1 MKKLSALILAMVLLF
16 TLTTTAFAAYT
27 PGTYSAT
34 APGFGG
40 DVTVTVTVDENQITD
55 VKIVGDKETV
65 GIGGTAVQELPAVI
79 LEAQSADFDGWTG
92 ASFTSAAVKAAVGE
106 ALAEASGEANEIP
119 AANMKDGRY
128 VAYAD
133 SFHPGDGLTVTV
145 EINENAIRTIEVDT
159 AHTSDMD
166 IILDAAVRNL
176 VPRMVEYQSVS
187 VDAVCGA
194 TVSSNAIKNAVKDCV
209 EQALAAGGSDPEA
222 IQNFYISIPSSNR
235 IVDMETE
242 VLVVGMGGSGIAT
255 ATSAAQNGLKVLAID
270 KAGRFGGSSSL
281 TCDVFALNPPQ
292 VKAEK
297 NNGEDY
303 ESREAILDNWITY
316 CEGDAKQEI
325 VEKYLD
331 GSGEMLDWLVHDFD
345 MLDPWIAGPAFYSI
359 WSDTQI
365 NKIAEEG
372 FDALNGTIFFGSGTC
387 VDNGVPIPNTDKVL
401 DAAVAAG
408 IMVKADSIEDL
419 AAQLG
424 MEPETLV
431 KTVETYNGYCEA
443 GVDEQFGKP
452 AEFLDKVEGET
463 YYAVKMFSYAYG
475 SCGGLDINEH
485 FQVLKTDGETAI
497 NGLYAVGTDSM
508 GVLFTDKKPYVTY
521 GGVNISWGLTSG
533 MLLGRELAEA
543 AAVADAA

>member
-1 MKKLSALILAMVLLF
+1 MKKIGALFIALVLV
-16 TLTTTAFAAYT
+16 LTVSTTAFAAYT

-40 DVTVTVTVDENQITD
+40 DVTVTVTVDESEITD
-55 VKIVGDKETV
+55 VQIVGDKETV

-79 LEAQSADFDGWTG
+79 MEAQGTDYDGWTG
-92 ASFTSAAVKAAVGE
+92 ASFTSAAVKAALTE
-106 ALAEASGEANEIP
+106 ALAQASGEEKAIP

-145 EINENAIRTIEVDT
+145 EINENKIRTIEVDT

-187 VDAVCGA
+187 IDAVCGA
-194 TVSSNAIKNAVKDCV
+194 TVSSNAIKSAVKDCV
-209 EQALAAGGSDPEA
+209 EQALAAGGSDPQA
-222 IQNFYISIPSSNR
+222 IENFYVSIPQSNET
-235 IVDMETE
+235 VELDTE

-303 ESREAILDNWITY
+303 ESREAILDDWITY

-331 GSGEMLDWLVHDFD
+331 GSGEMLDWLVYDFD
-345 MLDPWIAGPAFYSI
+345 IQFEDCAPSWFSTSGFNTCFQWAPSYWNNCDILYSNF
-359 WSDTQI
+359 SRMVDTVLANGGDYLLETEAYELLYDEATNTVNGVKAHSMVDGTEYI
-365 NKIAEEG
+365 IHADSVVLATGGYMGSAELQAQLLQNPYYDFEG
-372 FDALNGTIFFGSGTC
+372 F
-387 VDNGVPIPNTDKVL
+387 
-401 DAAVAAG
+401 
-408 IMVKADSIEDL
+408 
-419 AAQLG
+419 
-424 MEPETLV
+424 
-431 KTVETYNGYCEA
+431 
-443 GVDEQFGKP
+443 
-452 AEFLDKVEGET
+452 
-463 YYAVKMFSYAYG
+463 
-475 SCGGLDINEH
+475 
-485 FQVLKTDGETAI
+485 
-497 NGLYAVGTDSM
+497 
-508 GVLFTDKKPYVTY
+508 
-521 GGVNISWGLTSG
+521 
-533 MLLGRELAEA
+533 
-543 AAVADAA
+543 